1 MGFGFAKGFIIA
13 LLIGLFF
20 AIGMK
25 SYVPFL
31 WIIGTFIIIKIVWNV
46 LTK

>member
-1 MGFGFAKGFIIA
+1 MVLGLSKAFVVAI
-13 LLIGLFF
+13 LIGLFF

-31 WIIGTFIIIKIVWNV
+31 WIMGSFIVIKVIWSL

>member
-1 MGFGFAKGFIIA
+1 MVLGLAKGFVIA
-13 LLIGLFF
+13 ILIALFF

-31 WIIGTFIIIKIVWNV
+31 WIMGSFIVIKVIWKF

>member
-1 MGFGFAKGFIIA
+1 MLGLAKGFVIA
-13 LLIGLFF
+13 IFVGIFF

-25 SYVPFL
+25 DYKPFL
-31 WIIGTFIIIKIVWNV
+31 WIVGSFIVIKVVWHF

>member
-1 MGFGFAKGFIIA
+1 MVLGLAKGFVIA
-13 LLIGLFF
+13 ILVGIFF

-25 SYVPFL
+25 DYKPFF
-31 WIIGTFIIIKIVWNV
+31 WIVGSFIVIKVIWKF

>member
-1 MGFGFAKGFIIA
+1 MGLGMAKGFIIA
-13 LLIGLFF
+13 ILMGLFF

-25 SYVPFL
+25 DYVPFL
-31 WIIGTFIIIKIVWNV
+31 WIVGSFIVIKVIWSL